1 MVANLHQT
9 AAADSQE
16 SIFRDVASFYDKL
29 VFPSR
34 SAHEEYQ
41 TLLPPQPGE
50 RVGDFG
56 CGQSLFYHSL
66 RDYSPPPT
74 FLDISPNALATID
87 FGLRICADLRDL
99 PIRDGAYTHV
109 LCIGVVH
116 HLPERNRVFSEIAR
130 VISTNGELVL
140 GVYAPRSF
148 QTRLKRWHDQA
159 RTGLMRSLVQ
169 ALTAFLISARYASR
183 GKVLTPRAVHQRTI
197 DFLKVP
203 FVHYAPP
210 EEYAAEAGL
219 EGLELIDSRR
229 IASMNILRF
238 RRVRK
243 ELEENTDAAAR
254 TS

>member
-1 MVANLHQT
+1 MVANNHQT
-9 AAADSQE
+9 ASADSQE

-41 TLLPPQPGE
+41 TLLPRQPGE

-56 CGQSLFYHSL
+56 CGQSLFHEAL
-66 RDYSPPPT
+66 RNYSPPPT

-87 FGLRICADLRDL
+87 CGVRICADLRDL
-99 PIRDGAYTHV
+99 PIRDGVYTYV

-130 VISTNGELVL
+130 VLAPNGELVL
-140 GVYAPRSF
+140 GVYAPGSF
-148 QTRLKRWHDQA
+148 QTRLKRWHDTA
-159 RTGLMRSLVQ
+159 RIGLIRSFVQ
-169 ALTAFLISARYASR
+169 ATTAFLISARYAMR
-183 GKVLTPRAVHQRTI
+183 GTFLTPRAVHQRTT

-203 FVHYAPP
+203 FVHYAQP
-210 EEYAAEAGL
+210 EEYAAEAEL
-219 EGLELIDSRR
+219 EGLEFIDSQR
-229 IASMNILRF
+229 IASMNVLRF
-238 RRVRK
+238 RRVQEGVK
-243 ELEENTDAAAR
+243 ENTDAAAR